1 MVNIFNA
8 QEVCLGAIT
17 CVIGR
22 RQKNRAENSLCCRED
37 DEKPGDHAIFP
48 RQRVNTSETPLP
60 QDQPSELSD

>member
-8 QEVCLGAIT
+8 QEVGLGAST

-37 DEKPGDHAIFP
+37 DEKPGDHAVFP
-48 RQRVNTSETPLP
+48 CQRINTFGNPFSQNQPLGSN
-60 QDQPSELSD
+60 D